1 MTDSAIGFGSVLPDG
16 IDAVARGGIA
26 ASQRKLPPAVR
37 EVHRQLLRD
46 FLRTGRAPAVARLRS
61 LALANGLDLEQVI
74 DELAHA
80 DLVHLDPAG
89 EKILI
94 AYPLSAGASAH
105 QVVLDGGPTL
115 TAMCAVD
122 ALGIPAMA
130 RSGAR
135 VLSRDP
141 MTTEPIQITATEGE
155 WVWEPATAVVL
166 LAAAQCSGP
175 IAYACQH
182 TEFHASREL
191 AERHLAAHPEHI
203 GRVLSQA
210 EAVEMAGTEFG
221 ALLADIAET
230 DIAETDTA
238 ETKTAETD
246 DAQAV

>member
-1 MTDSAIGFGSVLPDG
+1 MTDSSILFGSVLPDG

-26 ASQRKLPPAVR
+26 ASQRKLPAAVR

-46 FLRTGRAPAVARLRS
+46 FLRAGRAPSVAQLRS
-61 LALANGLDLEQVI
+61 LALANGLDPEQVI
-74 DELAHA
+74 DELARA
-80 DLVHLDPAG
+80 DLVHLDPAA
-89 EKILI
+89 ENVLI
-94 AYPLSAGASAH
+94 AYPLSGMASGH
-105 QVVLDGGPTL
+105 QVILDGGPAL

-141 MTTEPIQITATEGE
+141 MTGEPIQITLAAGE
-155 WVWEPATAVVL
+155 WVWEPAAAVVL

-175 IAYACQH
+175 IAYACRH

-191 AERHLAAHPEHI
+191 AERHLAEHPEHI

-210 EAVEMAGTEFG
+210 EAVQMAATEFG
-221 ALLADIAET
+221 GLLAENAEA
-230 DIAETDTA
+230 DGA
-238 ETKTAETD
+238 
-246 DAQAV
+246 